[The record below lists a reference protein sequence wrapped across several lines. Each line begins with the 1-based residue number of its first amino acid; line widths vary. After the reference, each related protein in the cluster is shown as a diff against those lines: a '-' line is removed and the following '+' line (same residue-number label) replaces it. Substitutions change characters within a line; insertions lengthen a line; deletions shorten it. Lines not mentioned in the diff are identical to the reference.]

1 MFVRNAKQAQ
11 TIHPTLKAA
20 IAALLPDSGPVV
32 LHNEK
37 TLLEALRKDPVWLAA
52 KLGEDQVTAA
62 LKELIAEGK
71 LQEVNPVASASLV
84 AEVPKVG

>member
-1 MFVRNAKQAQ
+1 MYVRNKKQAD
-11 TIHPTLKAA
+11 TIHPNLKAA

-37 TLLEALRKDPVWLAA
+37 TLLVELRKDPAWLAA

-71 LQEVNPVASASLV
+71 LAEVNPAPSVAPAI
-84 AEVPKVG
+84 EPKVG